1 MRKKILFAIVLLCL
15 ALTACGKDD
24 LLESLEVTE
33 AETKSIFD
41 VSEDFEKFTE
51 TQGIEKIETSTPSE
65 IQEVQEVDAQLETVS
80 NINIQEKLTEE
91 QAQYI
96 DILLS
101 SNTSRSDLENALK
114 SGVFDTLSL
123 EEKKEVI
130 SEMELQLTDDE
141 LVDTVDEELLES
153 LLDESNKKMQEDAL
167 NSELATFD

>member
-1 MRKKILFAIVLLCL
+1 MKKKVLFAIMLLCL
-15 ALTACGKDD
+15 ALTACGKDES
-24 LLESLEVTE
+24 LESLEVTE

-51 TQGIEKIETSTPSE
+51 TQGIEKIEISTPSE

-101 SNTSRSDLENALK
+101 SNPSKSDLENALK
-114 SGVFDTLSL
+114 SEVFDTLSL
-123 EEKKEVI
+123 EEKEEVI

-141 LVDTVDEELLES
+141 LVDDVDEELLES
-153 LLDESNKKMQEDAL
+153 LLDESNKKMQNDIK
-167 NSELATFD
+167 NGELATFD